1 MNQLYLLFDDSFSL
15 WPPVS
20 FLELRFS
27 LRKSNG
33 GFSGLMPPVTNPQ
46 GHYPLV
52 PHLAVSALLA
62 IYIVMTLH
70 FQLLAVFLQN

>member
-27 LRKSNG
+27 LRKSNR

-46 GHYPLV
+46 GHYPL
-52 PHLAVSALLA
+52 VSALLA